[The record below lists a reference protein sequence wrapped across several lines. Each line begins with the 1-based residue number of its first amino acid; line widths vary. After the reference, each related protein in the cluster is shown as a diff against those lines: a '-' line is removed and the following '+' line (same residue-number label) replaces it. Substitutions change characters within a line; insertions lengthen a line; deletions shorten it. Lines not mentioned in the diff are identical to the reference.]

1 MKIVL
6 RSYRPEDFEALYLID
21 QACYASDTAYS
32 RADLQTYL
40 AFPGAECVVAEMQAG
55 PGSRDGRGNAPG
67 TSDKIIGF
75 CVSVHRGAGGHIIT
89 MDVIK
94 ACRRH
99 GVGSALLA
107 EVEQRLG
114 RAGVEH
120 VSLETA
126 TDNAAGVAFWRKH
139 GYRSCGMK
147 RGYYPRGRDAYAMMK
162 VITSAAAG

>member
-1 MKIVL
+1 VKIVL

-32 RADLQTYL
+32 RADLRTYL
-40 AFPGAECVVAEMQAG
+40 AFPGADCVVAEMQAG
-55 PGSRDGRGNAPG
+55 PGSRDGGDNAFRAA
-67 TSDKIIGF
+67 KIIGF

-94 ACRRH
+94 GCRRH
-99 GVGSALLA
+99 GVGSAILG
-107 EVEQRLG
+107 EVEKRLA

-126 TDNAAGVAFWRKH
+126 TDNAAGVSFWRKH

-162 VITSAAAG
+162 AIAEVREH